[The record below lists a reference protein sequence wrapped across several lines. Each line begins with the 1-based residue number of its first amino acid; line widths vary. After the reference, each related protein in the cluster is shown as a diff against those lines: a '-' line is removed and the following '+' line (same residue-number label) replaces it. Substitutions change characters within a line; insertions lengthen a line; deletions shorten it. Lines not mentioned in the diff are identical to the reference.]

1 MEDGLDGILYEVEP
15 DMSVINMI
23 LFGANVAFLLF
34 GLAFLFKAM
43 MFADESRK
51 TLVQMQKTLKDIKK

>member
-1 MEDGLDGILYEVEP
+1 MEEGLDDILRKVEP

-43 MFADESRK
+43 HFADESRK

>member
-1 MEDGLDGILYEVEP
+1 MEDGLDGILYEVGA

-51 TLVQMQKTLKDIKK
+51 TLAQMQETLKDIKK